1 VKLLLD
7 THAVI
12 WWWLDDPRL
21 SATARGMIADAS
33 NTVVVSAA
41 SAWEVAT
48 KNRLGKW
55 PDVDRIVN
63 DFVSLVRRSRF
74 VPLSVSVD
82 HARVAGALAGTH
94 RDPFDRML
102 IAQSAAEAAS
112 LISRDA
118 AFRDFGVDLIW
129 D

>member
-1 VKLLLD
+1 
-7 THAVI
+7 
-12 WWWLDDPRL
+12 
-21 SATARGMIADAS
+21 MIADAS
-33 NTVVVSAA
+33 NTILVSAV

-48 KNRLGKW
+48 KNRVGKW

-82 HARVAGALAGTH
+82 HARVAGALPGAH

-102 IAQSAAEAAS
+102 IAQSTAEAAS

-118 AFRDFGVDLIW
+118 AFRDFAVDLIW